1 MKTYELFIGCWMI
14 VGVAAGGY
22 LFYKDAP
29 YGRFTKTDWGPMISN
44 RLGWFFMELTVMV
57 AFAWRLG
64 RGPAH
69 LVGAPGNGTARLAAG
84 GLGGLSMA
92 DGSSWL
98 SPAGFMVGLFFL
110 HYIHR
115 SLVYPWMIRTSGKKM
130 PVAIMLSAMLFN
142 LVNGSLLG
150 IWFSRYGHYSVAWL
164 GSFQFIAGTLLFFLG
179 MGLNWWSDYTL
190 IRLRGRGETGYKL
203 PSAGLFRYI
212 TSPNLFGEIIEWGG
226 YALLTWSLPALAFFV
241 WTCANLIP
249 RAVANRRWYR
259 RQFPDYP
266 AERKRL
272 IPFIW

>member
-1 MKTYELFIGCWMI
+1 MNTYELFIVGWMI
-14 VGVAAGGY
+14 VGVAAGSY

-29 YGRFTKTDWGPMISN
+29 YGRFTKTNWGPMISN

-57 AFAWRLG
+57 AFAWRLAAA
-64 RGPAH
+64 PAN
-69 LVGAPGNGTARLAAG
+69 GAAWLSAG
-84 GLGGLSMA
+84 GGFDRLSPA
-92 DGSSWL
+92 NDAGWL

-130 PVAIMLSAMLFN
+130 PVVIMLSAVLFN
-142 LVNGSLLG
+142 VVNGSLLG
-150 IWFSRYGHYSVAWL
+150 IWFSRYGHYPVAWL

-190 IRLRGRGETGYKL
+190 IRLRGQGETGYKL

-212 TSPNLFGEIIEWGG
+212 SSPNLFGEIIEWGG

-249 RAVANRRWYR
+249 RAVANHRWYR

-266 AERKRL
+266 AARKRL
-272 IPFIW
+272 IPFVW

>member
-1 MKTYELFIGCWMI
+1 MKIYELFIVCWMI
-14 VGVAAGGY
+14 VGVAAGSY

-57 AFAWRLG
+57 AFAWRLAG
-64 RGPAH
+64 GPAWLAR
-69 LVGAPGNGTARLAAG
+69 LVGAPGNGAG
-84 GLGGLSMA
+84 
-92 DGSSWL
+92 WL

-130 PVAIMLSAMLFN
+130 PVMIMLSAMLFN

-150 IWFSRYGHYSVAWL
+150 IWFSCYGHYSVAWL

-179 MGLNWWSDYTL
+179 MGLNWWSDYML

-241 WTCANLIP
+241 WTCANLVP